1 MLTGCCYSK
10 IKMSIA
16 FVFMFFSVNLT
27 FFPMHFSGLKGIPR
41 KVVDYPDYY
50 VVYNSLSSWG
60 SFLSIFSIIF
70 FLYVVV
76 ESLCSYRI
84 LVVDLVSDNNSLI
97 FRGGGL
103 SVPFG
108 HSYGQSVIYIV

>member
-1 MLTGCCYSK
+1 
-10 IKMSIA
+10 
-16 FVFMFFSVNLT
+16 MFFSVNLT
-27 FFPMHFSGLKGIPR
+27 FFPIHFSGLKGMPR

-50 VVYNSLSSWG
+50 VLYNSLSSWG

-76 ESLCSYRI
+76 ESLLSYR
-84 LVVDLVSDNNSLI
+84 LVVVDLVSDNNSLM

-103 SVPFG
+103 SIPFS
-108 HSYGQSVIYIV
+108 HSYIQRVMYVVYC